1 MKSITRFII
10 NTLTGGILF
19 LIPLVFLIILFNTVN
34 KYIVKISGPLA
45 NLLPDRF
52 LGLDGSRL
60 LAVVLLAIF
69 CFLGGLV
76 IRTSFIANFISRL
89 EVAVFCY
96 LPGYSMIKA
105 IASDAVGARV
115 SHKAVAVFVKDRGNW
130 SLGFLIEEN
139 KEFCAVFFP
148 EAPKH
153 DSGEVRIVPI
163 QTVQKIE
170 VPTHKIAQSF
180 KNYGR
185 GTLNWLEKAKEIN

>member
-19 LIPLVFLIILFNTVN
+19 LVPLVFLIILLNTAN
-34 KYIVKISGPLA
+34 NYILKISEPLA
-45 NLLPDRF
+45 NLLPDHF

-60 LAVVLLAIF
+60 LAVVLLALF
-69 CFLGGLV
+69 CFLGGLA
-76 IRTSFIANFISRL
+76 IRSSFIANLISRL

-105 IASDAVGARV
+105 IASDAVGAEA
-115 SHKAVAVFVKDRGNW
+115 SHKAVAVFVKDGCNW

-139 KEFCAVFFP
+139 KEFCTVFFP

-153 DSGEVRIVPI
+153 DSGEVRIVPV
-163 QTVQKIE
+163 QAVQKIE

-185 GTLNWLEKAKEIN
+185 GFLNWFEKGK

>member
-19 LIPLVFLIILFNTVN
+19 LIPLVFLIILFNAAN
-34 KYIVKISGPLA
+34 NYILKISEPLA
-45 NLLPDRF
+45 NLLPNRF

-60 LAVVLLAIF
+60 LAVVLLTLF

-76 IRTSFIANFISRL
+76 IKTSFIANFISKL
-89 EVAVFCY
+89 EVTIFCY

-105 IASDAVGARV
+105 IASDAVGAEV
-115 SHKAVAVFVKDRGNW
+115 SHKAVAVFVEDDGNW

-139 KEFCAVFFP
+139 KEFCTVFFP

-185 GTLNWLEKAKEIN
+185 GALNWLEKANEIN

>member
-1 MKSITRFII
+1 MKSITGFII

-19 LIPLVFLIILFNTVN
+19 LLPLAFLIILFNTAN
-34 KYIVKISGPLA
+34 NYILKISEPLA

-60 LAVVLLAIF
+60 LAVVLLTLF

-76 IRTSFIANFISRL
+76 IKKSFVANFISKL
-89 EVAVFCY
+89 EVTVFCY

-105 IASDAVGARV
+105 IVSDAVGAEV
-115 SHKAVAVFVKDRGNW
+115 SHKTVAVFVEDDSNW

-139 KEFCAVFFP
+139 KEFCTVFFP

-163 QTVQKIE
+163 ETVQKIE
-170 VPTHKIAQSF
+170 VPTHKISQSF

-185 GTLNWLEKAKEIN
+185 GALNWLEKANKIN